1 MRSLTTTPQ
10 ERSTSPDTTES
21 SWALAGAIAKRVMSP
36 GQQTLR
42 CTLKPWMVCL
52 RRVSLPKAASL
63 PGSDGSGKRGQKQ
76 ARRQRQRVAEKMAK
90 VGS

>member
-1 MRSLTTTPQ
+1 
-10 ERSTSPDTTES
+10 
-21 SWALAGAIAKRVMSP
+21 
-36 GQQTLR
+36 
-42 CTLKPWMVCL
+42 MVCL